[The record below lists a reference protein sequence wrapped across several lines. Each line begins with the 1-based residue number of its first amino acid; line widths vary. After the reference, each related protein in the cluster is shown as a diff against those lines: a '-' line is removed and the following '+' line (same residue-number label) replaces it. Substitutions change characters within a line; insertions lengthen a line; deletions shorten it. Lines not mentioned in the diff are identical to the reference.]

1 MAIRMMVSMIV
12 TLFTS
17 RVVLQQLGVTDFG
30 IYSVVAGV
38 AIIMSFFNY
47 ALASAIQRYMSV
59 ELAVN
64 QGRKLQGVFSAC
76 WATVFIMAVIF
87 IIFSEGVGLWFIN
100 NKLNIPPGRLS
111 DAHVVFQLSL
121 VIVLIEM
128 VRVPYNS
135 LIISLERMSFYA
147 YSSIL
152 EVSLKLITAILLIM
166 ISGNKLTIYMLLL
179 VGVAMMINIIYVL
192 YVRHIVP
199 ELRFSIRAERQQII
213 EIGKFSGW
221 NIITS
226 LSDIS
231 YQQGTSMIMNV
242 FFGVTFN
249 ASMGI
254 ANQVKSAVSSFAR
267 SLQLAA
273 SPQIIMS
280 YSVGNRQEFSL
291 LFLSISKISFYCV
304 AMLGV
309 PILLNT
315 EYIMELWLT
324 IIPPQGIMFVQFMI
338 VFCLVDCLSGP
349 LWVTMQ
355 ASGKIAM
362 YQIVISVVWM
372 TSLPMTYLA
381 YRLGM
386 PSYSLIIVT
395 IIIGTSLL
403 FIRALFTQRHCGI
416 PVYQFFKDVVLTV
429 TTTVAVA
436 LVVPVYM
443 ANFVVMTD
451 LIKLVAT
458 TGLWIVCLSASIYIF
473 GLTGRERAY
482 IKQAVKK
489 IIRR

>member
-1 MAIRMMVSMIV
+1 
-12 TLFTS
+12 
-17 RVVLQQLGVTDFG
+17 
-30 IYSVVAGV
+30 
-38 AIIMSFFNY
+38 
-47 ALASAIQRYMSV
+47 
-59 ELAVN
+59 
-64 QGRKLQGVFSAC
+64 
-76 WATVFIMAVIF
+76 
-87 IIFSEGVGLWFIN
+87 
-100 NKLNIPPGRLS
+100 
-111 DAHVVFQLSL
+111 
-121 VIVLIEM
+121 
-128 VRVPYNS
+128 
-135 LIISLERMSFYA
+135 MSFYA

-324 IIPPQGIMFVQFMI
+324 IIPPQGTMFDCVLFGRLSFGPSLGDYAGI
-338 VFCLVDCLSGP
+338 GKDCHVPDCHRCCVDDFAADDVFGIQTRNAV
-349 LWVTMQ
+349 
-355 ASGKIAM
+355 
-362 YQIVISVVWM
+362 
-372 TSLPMTYLA
+372 
-381 YRLGM
+381 
-386 PSYSLIIVT
+386 
-395 IIIGTSLL
+395 
-403 FIRALFTQRHCGI
+403 LFTDNS
-416 PVYQFFKDVVLTV
+416 YN
-429 TTTVAVA
+429 
-436 LVVPVYM
+436 Y
-443 ANFVVMTD
+443 
-451 LIKLVAT
+451 
-458 TGLWIVCLSASIYIF
+458 Y
-473 GLTGRERAY
+473 
-482 IKQAVKK
+482 
-489 IIRR
+489 

>member
-1 MAIRMMVSMIV
+1 
-12 TLFTS
+12 
-17 RVVLQQLGVTDFG
+17 
-30 IYSVVAGV
+30 
-38 AIIMSFFNY
+38 
-47 ALASAIQRYMSV
+47 
-59 ELAVN
+59 
-64 QGRKLQGVFSAC
+64 
-76 WATVFIMAVIF
+76 
-87 IIFSEGVGLWFIN
+87 
-100 NKLNIPPGRLS
+100 
-111 DAHVVFQLSL
+111 
-121 VIVLIEM
+121 
-128 VRVPYNS
+128 
-135 LIISLERMSFYA
+135 MSFYA

-254 ANQVKSAVSSFAR
+254 ANQVKSAVLSFSR

-324 IIPPQGIMFVQFMI
+324 IIPPQGTMFVQFMI

-362 YQIVISVVWM
+362 YQIVIGVVWM
-372 TSLPMTYLA
+372 TSLPMTST
-381 YRLGM
+381 
-386 PSYSLIIVT
+386 P
-395 IIIGTSLL
+395 
-403 FIRALFTQRHCGI
+403 
-416 PVYQFFKDVVLTV
+416 
-429 TTTVAVA
+429 
-436 LVVPVYM
+436 
-443 ANFVVMTD
+443 
-451 LIKLVAT
+451 
-458 TGLWIVCLSASIYIF
+458 
-473 GLTGRERAY
+473 
-482 IKQAVKK
+482 
-489 IIRR
+489 